1 LRASDGVTHHCL
13 VAAEFR
19 ERLAMSKQT
28 THRILIVMFY
38 LKKLNEV
45 DDKEQYRDEISNK
58 FADFE
63 N

>member
-1 LRASDGVTHHCL
+1 
-13 VAAEFR
+13 
-19 ERLAMSKQT
+19 
-28 THRILIVMFY
+28 MFY